1 MVIRT
6 TTNRI
11 TWATIIEVVG
21 TVVVMWV
28 AISVLD
34 TVGAVAAAAALLLGR
49 IGANLYLVPAM
60 RTKRSTF

>member
-28 AISVLD
+28 AISVFD
-34 TVGAVAAAAALLLGR
+34 VIGAVAAASALLIGR
-49 IGANLYLVPAM
+49 IGANMYLAPAM
-60 RTKRSTF
+60 KVKG